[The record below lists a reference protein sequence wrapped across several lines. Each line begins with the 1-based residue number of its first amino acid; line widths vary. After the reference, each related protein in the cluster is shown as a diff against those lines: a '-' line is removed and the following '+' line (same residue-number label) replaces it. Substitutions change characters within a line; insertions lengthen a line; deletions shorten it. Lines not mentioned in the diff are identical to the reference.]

1 MHKLCRQVS
10 IESPGPIVKDCVF
23 SFVIPVP
30 DTPDQGAR
38 VKVNIS
44 LVFLIKKNIFSNSR
58 ENHFFRFRFGRFN
71 FIKSL
76 REKTTTLCYGVVRR
90 C

>member
-1 MHKLCRQVS
+1 MMWTKKKKSNGSVFGLFYHFYSNGSHRGSELSDLSDFDIEELIKMHKLCRQVS

-44 LVFLIKKNIFSNSR
+44 SVF
-58 ENHFFRFRFGRFN
+58 
-71 FIKSL
+71 
-76 REKTTTLCYGVVRR
+76 
-90 C
+90 